1 MHYNNSKLGVNSSK
15 KPKQSKFSDF
25 HGVCDKNRFTNSGK
39 ALSYAYF
46 FKLKC
51 YHDYACKF

>member
-1 MHYNNSKLGVNSSK
+1 MHYNSSKLGGNSSK

-46 FKLKC
+46 F
-51 YHDYACKF
+51 